1 MPLITAIAVSFAGI
15 YVAKGYENRKTR
27 LSIRE
32 DLILDLTEL
41 ERKLLY
47 LGYEW
52 NKWVV
57 ELLLSQ
63 ELDAMTEETDLQRD
77 RVNVA
82 FIDFQVQLN
91 KMYGKIQIYL
101 DRQLIT
107 PKEYQKRI
115 KKGEVIEI
123 EPEIWAFGLSL
134 RIATEIEKCLE
145 SDKLPKDPEILK
157 NDFLDMNLALSSF
170 YPDILTNKINL

>member
-1 MPLITAIAVSFAGI
+1 MPLIIAIVVSITGVI
-15 YVAKGYENRKTR
+15 IAKWYENRKTR

-32 DLILDLTEL
+32 GLILDLTEL
-41 ERKLLY
+41 ERKLLH
-47 LGYEW
+47 LGFEW
-52 NKWVV
+52 NKWVK
-57 ELLLSQ
+57 ELLISR
-63 ELDAMTEETDLQRD
+63 ELDEMTEEIDIQHD

-123 EPEIWAFGLSL
+123 DPEIWAFGLSL

-145 SDKLPKDPEILK
+145 SDKLPKDPEILI
-157 NDFLDMNLALSSF
+157 NDFLDMKLALSSF